1 MMHITINWKH
11 FTQKLS
17 TRSTR
22 VDFSAW
28 PGTDT
33 LRECK
38 YSNRMCLVIFFLFKS
53 HLADS
58 ECNFIAVTASKMA
71 KFQEYYKS
79 DIIWYVK
86 KFKHILKNTIKS
98 CNY

>member
-1 MMHITINWKH
+1 MKT

-38 YSNRMCLVIFFLFKS
+38 YSNKMCLVIFFLFKS

-58 ECNFIAVTASKMA
+58 ECNCIAVSASKMA
-71 KFQEYYKS
+71 KLQEYYKS
-79 DIIWYVK
+79 DNMISK
-86 KFKHILKNTIKS
+86 KFKPILKNTIKS